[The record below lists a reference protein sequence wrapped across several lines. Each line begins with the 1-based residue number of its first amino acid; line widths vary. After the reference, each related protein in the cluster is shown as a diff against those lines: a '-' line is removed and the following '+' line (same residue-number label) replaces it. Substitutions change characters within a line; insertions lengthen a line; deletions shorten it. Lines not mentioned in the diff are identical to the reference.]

1 MVQRK
6 APNQLGIGF
15 QADHH
20 HVKSEKRLANLKA
33 TSYQNL
39 QDVSRIN
46 RGPEMKKKTMKKS
59 RSIKNIESLRSSSTL
74 KKTTISQPG
83 KPPPLLNVSPETMA
97 ATTTTTTPQKQPVM
111 RTAEGSP
118 NYMKSTSSSAARK
131 ESSQVSSS
139 RNTPIT
145 VSDDRKKYRRRN
157 SSSNSKASSG
167 CSSKTI
173 RSLTKSS
180 SLMMVRT
187 LTKTPSFKHVRAA
200 SKTCSRVVICADM
213 NAQRSTCSST
223 LKDTKFPAYLSLS
236 PGATEAEGT
245 SAMKVC
251 PYTYCSLN
259 GHHHTPL
266 PPLKCFLSARRRML
280 KTQKGMK
287 LEALSPRRVKPIGEE
302 IDARRVIFV
311 DKPAYKEE
319 DFDGSPRSPLIK
331 EGGMEFFI
339 EIYAKN
345 KEGKGESPF
354 RGCDE
359 VEVEHNNDK
368 QVAVSLSDGSPHSEI
383 DFDDKV
389 EQYGD
394 IISIGIDASK
404 GFPEKQKL
412 EDPDKDYLSIVVQ
425 NEAVLESFYNGS
437 DFEEDCS
444 ASSEGSDSISEVIDM
459 EWEESQFST
468 LEPDTEANYSIKR
481 DDESDL
487 DDGYLSENNN
497 HNLHDEPIIKSEN
510 IFIGHKEILADKDF
524 EEESASFD
532 IQGNDSD
539 SEIEDRSQNLEI
551 AGFNQ
556 VSDSSTHD
564 QQLSTEQNE
573 TDLTGVMVASATVEP
588 SLELI
593 ASSEENQEKNGVP
606 EAENEIPDASPK
618 LEDVEMYYNPEV
630 ADETLEIQNQI
641 SDAFQNS
648 GGQDFEDRKTD
659 TNVATSDVDVEKKL
673 SNTDVGVQT
682 EEPVAVEKK
691 LSHIEAGV
699 QTDEP
704 EQVAVTKRSIG
715 VQFPEIE
722 DQMEEEEQVAVTKI
736 SIGIQNP
743 DFSDSI
749 YEEDQD
755 DAEEDVNQH
764 QEMTTVQCQ
773 LEDFAADSNS
783 SQDIADENQEHSSEN
798 QNGNVNVTDY
808 QNLLEKDE
816 EKKFKIRSSMDF
828 EEPKD
833 SSKNKI
839 SLAETDTGEVEKME
853 VEESNQPD
861 TTETSLMTT
870 TRTIPEQERTS
881 FLVKSKSNPEPP
893 VTCCNQK
900 WKIGSRRTIIDEE
913 EELRKFNPKDPN
925 YLHEVPEPDPEK
937 VDLRHQMMDERK
949 NSEEWMV
956 DFALRQTVNKL
967 APARKRKVALL
978 VEAFETITPVPKY
991 ESYRKHSSAS
1001 FAPARQI
1008 QACN

>member
-20 HVKSEKRLANLKA
+20 HVKSERRLANLKA
-33 TSYQNL
+33 PSYQNL

-59 RSIKNIESLRSSSTL
+59 RSIKNIESLRSSSTM

-83 KPPPLLNVSPETMA
+83 KPPPLLNVNPETMA
-97 ATTTTTTPQKQPVM
+97 ATSPQKQPVM

-139 RNTPIT
+139 RNTQIT
-145 VSDDRKKYRRRN
+145 VSDDSKISRRRN

-167 CSSKTI
+167 SSSKTT

-180 SLMMVRT
+180 SLKMVRT

-200 SKTCSRVVICADM
+200 SKTCSRVVICADL

-223 LKDTKFPAYLSLS
+223 LKDTKFPANLSLS

-280 KTQKGMK
+280 KTQKSTK
-287 LEALSPRRVKPIGEE
+287 LEALSPHRVKPVGEE
-302 IDARRVIFV
+302 IDEGQVIFV
-311 DKPAYKEE
+311 DKPAYKED
-319 DFDGSPRSPLIK
+319 DFDGSPMSPLIK

-354 RGCDE
+354 RGCDAA
-359 VEVEHNNDK
+359 EVEHNNDK
-368 QVAVSLSDGSPHSEI
+368 QGTVSLYDGSPPSEI
-383 DFDDKV
+383 DFDENV
-389 EQYGD
+389 EPYGD

-404 GFPEKQKL
+404 GFPEKHKL
-412 EDPDKDYLSIVVQ
+412 EDPDKGYLSIVVQ
-425 NEAVLESFYNGS
+425 NEAVQECFYNGS

-444 ASSEGSDSISEVIDM
+444 ASSEGSDSNSEVTGM
-459 EWEESQFST
+459 EWEEDQFS
-468 LEPDTEANYSIKR
+468 IKC
-481 DDESDL
+481 DDDSDL
-487 DDGYLSENNN
+487 DDGYLSEINS
-497 HNLHDEPIIKSEN
+497 HDLHGESMIKAEN
-510 IFIGHKEILADKDF
+510 IVIDHKEILADEDF

-532 IQGNDSD
+532 IQGKDRD
-539 SEIEDRSQNLEI
+539 SEMEDRHQNLEI

-556 VSDSSTHD
+556 VSDSSSHD

-593 ASSEENQEKNGVP
+593 ASSEKNQEKNGVP
-606 EAENEIPDASPK
+606 EAENEIPDAGPK
-618 LEDVEMYYNPEV
+618 LEDVEMYYKPEV
-630 ADETLEIQNQI
+630 VDETLGIQNQI

-659 TNVATSDVDVEKKL
+659 TNVATSDVYVEKKS
-673 SNTDVGVQT
+673 SNVEAGVQT
-682 EEPVAVEKK
+682 EEP
-691 LSHIEAGV
+691 
-699 QTDEP
+699 
-704 EQVAVTKRSIG
+704 EQVIVTKRSIG

-736 SIGIQNP
+736 SIGIQVP
-743 DFSDSI
+743 DFSDSF

-764 QEMTTVQCQ
+764 QEMTTVPCQ
-773 LEDFAADSNS
+773 LEDFAADSSS

-816 EKKFKIRSSMDF
+816 DKKFKIRSSMGS
-828 EEPKD
+828 EEPND
-833 SSKNKI
+833 SSKNKT
-839 SLAETDTGEVEKME
+839 SLAETDTKEVEKME
-853 VEESNQPD
+853 AEESNQPD

-870 TRTIPEQERTS
+870 TTTIPEQESTS

-893 VTCCNQK
+893 VTCSNQK
-900 WKIGSRRTIIDEE
+900 WKIGSKRIIIDEE

-925 YLHEVPEPDPEK
+925 YLPEVPEPDPEK
-937 VDLRHQMMDERK
+937 VDLKHQMMDERK

-967 APARKRKVALL
+967 DPARKRKHPLLLLDQFKLVTDVACLGDGQDSRTSNL
-978 VEAFETITPVPKY
+978 GK
-991 ESYRKHSSAS
+991 SY
-1001 FAPARQI
+1001 QI
-1008 QACN
+1008 SGVSCFGTTRTKQLDGSNHQM